1 MGGREGDNVHTAC
14 EAQSDSAANPRPAPS
29 SAPACLHLRADE
41 RRRAAERLESRAEQQ
56 QGEERF
62 LPPSPPADE
71 AHDDA
76 AASRKFK
83 FDKGRKG
90 PLGGEMRAAPMIAQ

>member
-1 MGGREGDNVHTAC
+1 MGGREGDNAC
-14 EAQSDSAANPRPAPS
+14 AAQSDSAANPAPS
-29 SAPACLHLRADE
+29 SPPACLHLRAAE
-41 RRRAAERLESRAEQQ
+41 RGVSAPRLESRAEQQ
-56 QGEERF
+56 QGEEQF